1 MSSILHFKLSFRLA
15 KQDPLS
21 FQLMLLIRITEFI
34 VVFESHLWICFGFKV
49 EYKLYIRHSYL
60 DWRLYRLSNTV
71 LEITYITQHQGPCEL
86 FIFTGDPYIIT
97 QVQETWWYHFLF
109 SKYISTLYIPGFQST
124 KETSNQSQKC
134 ANCVT
139 VARTLFKFLM
149 FVISSLWKDWYRN
162 RSSLYLNLSVMK
174 LWEFLPESAKL
185 FGPYFPH
192 LQSEGFKP
200 GHGFQKY
207 RDNRWHK
214 GEKILTSYMFIL
226 TCAWKNFS

>member
-97 QVQETWWYHFLF
+97 QVQETWWYHF
-109 SKYISTLYIPGFQST
+109 
-124 KETSNQSQKC
+124 
-134 ANCVT
+134 
-139 VARTLFKFLM
+139 
-149 FVISSLWKDWYRN
+149 SSLNTLVHSIFQVFKAQRKQVTN
-162 RSSLYLNLSVMK
+162 HKSVPTV
-174 LWEFLPESAKL
+174 L
-185 FGPYFPH
+185 
-192 LQSEGFKP
+192 
-200 GHGFQKY
+200 
-207 RDNRWHK
+207 R
-214 GEKILTSYMFIL
+214 
-226 TCAWKNFS
+226 